1 MIAMSTQCTDGMAPK
16 KTSLNP
22 FCNPAC
28 GGITTLRANFLKTVK
43 MKPQT
48 SGPIIMRVTTVHQ

>member
-16 KTSLNP
+16 KTYLNP
-22 FCNPAC
+22 FCNLAS
-28 GGITTLRANFLKTVK
+28 GSITTPRADFLKTVK

-48 SGPIIMRVTTVHQ
+48 SGPIIMRVTMVKQ